1 MEQKSGRRRRLWG
14 LGGRCDLGLVRGAP
28 TSDGLRQTGSPTE
41 RMAPL
46 QGDVGHLADD
56 LGVNVSR
63 GQQHFG
69 CTVDAVGNVVVLW
82 VHAGL
87 GG

>member
-1 MEQKSGRRRRLWG
+1 MDS
-14 LGGRCDLGLVRGAP
+14 LGQV
-28 TSDGLRQTGSPTE
+28 GSPKE
-41 RMAPL
+41 KRAPL

-56 LGVNVSR
+56 LGVNISR
-63 GQQHFG
+63 GQQHFSCAG
-69 CTVDAVGNVVVLW
+69 DAVGNVVVLW

>member
-1 MEQKSGRRRRLWG
+1 
-14 LGGRCDLGLVRGAP
+14 V
-28 TSDGLRQTGSPTE
+28 GSPTE
-41 RMAPL
+41 RRAPL

-56 LGVNVSR
+56 LGVNISR
-63 GQQHFG
+63 GQQHLG
-69 CTVDAVGNVVVLW
+69 CAVDAVGNVVVLW